1 MKVCI
6 ALLADL
12 EPFESFAR
20 MANALEVAKECQ
32 QNGDEVAIVFDGA
45 GVKWPAALEDPEHKY
60 HALYQS
66 VKQSIAGV
74 CKYCAAAF
82 GVKNQ
87 IETLGLPLVGEF
99 DDHPSLRKYLAEGY
113 HVLTF

>member
-6 ALLADL
+6 TLLADL
-12 EPFESFAR
+12 EPYESFAR
-20 MANALEVAKECQ
+20 MTNALEVAKECREK
-32 QNGDEVAIVFDGA
+32 GDEVAIVFDGA
-45 GVKWPAALEDPEHKY
+45 AVKWPAALEDTQHKY
-60 HALYQS
+60 HQLYQS
-66 VKQSIAGV
+66 VRPNIAGV

-87 IETLGLPLVGEF
+87 IEKLGLPLVGEF